1 MGTSVATLES
11 AYRDA
16 REAQRAAGVRK
27 DDALK
32 VLNGQM
38 SVDERKRAV
47 YTIAPS
53 KDKAAAKKSFQVASA
68 AYARA
73 ARTANLAREDLVR
86 AGGDPLA
93 VDGIPRTATPAAPA
107 RPNGT
112 TRAEPVYVPG
122 GRHNFWRDLVA
133 QQTDRGAAERLARND
148 LAMGAELRDT
158 DTSKGGG
165 FLPPG
170 YLADQ
175 YSTGVRPA
183 AVVRSACTRVEM
195 PSAGIGVAHIPS
207 VTVGVTVSGQADVD
221 SDNLSATTDPVTAYA
236 DSGMA
241 TFAASIKVDRQVFE
255 RGFAVGLEADA
266 FAELDSAIDLQ
277 MIAGTAGSGNAAGYD
292 GLIHASGAG
301 SYTYT
306 DASPSAAKLF
316 DALYKAQAQFA
327 ETRDAPAEYVLMH
340 PRRAYSLFGARD
352 SSHPLFG
359 QGGLAPGASDASWS
373 AGPLSGLRALVSSNV
388 PTDVSGTQDVIC
400 LFRGSDVLY
409 AMTEARFAFVE
420 AASSMNAVVFQAVTY
435 TYFWANRHSGADVLV
450 VSGTGL
456 TPPS

>member
-1 MGTSVATLES
+1 MSAPASIETLELIF
-11 AYRDA
+11 RDA
-16 REAQRAAGVRK
+16 REATRK
-27 DDALK
+27 ADETKQDALK
-32 VLNGQM
+32 RMNGF
-38 SVDERKRAV
+38 VTAKGTIPGRK
-47 YTIAPS
+47 
-53 KDKAAAKKSFQVASA
+53 DAKTKREYEVASA

-73 ARTANLAREDLVR
+73 ARTQRIAADNLRA
-86 AGGDPLA
+86 AGGDPA
-93 VDGIPRTATPAAPA
+93 SIVFGSPKRAAA
-107 RPNGT
+107 RPNGS
-112 TRAEPVYVPG
+112 TRPEQIYVPG
-122 GRHNFWRDLVA
+122 GKHNFWRDLVA
-133 QQTDRGAAERLARND
+133 QQTDRSAAERLHRND
-148 LAMGAELRDT
+148 LVMGAELRDT

-175 YSTGVRPA
+175 YSTGIRPA

-195 PSAGIGVAHIPS
+195 PPAGIGVAHIPS

-221 SDNLSATTDPVTAYA
+221 SDNLSATSDPETAYA

-292 GLIHASGAG
+292 GLVNASGHG
-301 SYTYT
+301 TYTYT
-306 DASPSAAKLF
+306 DASPTAAKLF

-327 ETRDAPAEYVLMH
+327 ETRDAPVEYVLMH
-340 PRRAYSLFGARD
+340 PRRAYYLAGGRD
-352 SSHPLFG
+352 TSVPLFG
-359 QGGLAPGASDASWS
+359 QGGLAPGAADASWS

-388 PTDVSGTQDVIC
+388 PTDVSSDQDVIC

-456 TPPS
+456 VPPS

>member
-1 MGTSVATLES
+1 MPTSVATLES

-16 REAQRAAGVRK
+16 REAQRAARVRK

-32 VLNGQM
+32 ALNG
-38 SVDERKRAV
+38 ELGINGRRKTA
-47 YTIAPS
+47 YTVAPA
-53 KDKAAAKKSFQVASA
+53 KDKAKAKKDFQVASA

-73 ARTANLAREDLVR
+73 ARTANLAREDLVG
-86 AGGDPLA
+86 AGGDPLT
-93 VDGIPRTATPAAPA
+93 VDGVARTAAPAAPA
-107 RPNGT
+107 RPNGA
-112 TRAEPVYVPG
+112 TRAEPIYVPG
-122 GRHNFWRDLVA
+122 GKHNFWRDLVA
-133 QQTDRGAAERLARND
+133 MRTDPGAAERLRRND
-148 LAMGAELRDT
+148 LVMGAERRDT
-158 DTSKGGG
+158 DTSTGAG

-170 YLADQ
+170 YLADK
-175 YSTGVRPA
+175 YSLGVRPA

-195 PSAGIGVAHIPS
+195 PPAGIGTAHIPS

-221 SDNLSATTDPVTAYA
+221 SDNLSATSDPETAYA

-292 GLIHASGAG
+292 GLINASGAG

-340 PRRAYSLFGARD
+340 PRRAYYLAGGRD
-352 SSHPLFG
+352 TSFPLYS
-359 QGGLAPGASDASWS
+359 QGGLASGASDASWS

-388 PTDVSGTQDVIC
+388 PTDVSSDQDVIC

-435 TYFWANRHSGADVLV
+435 TYFWANRHNGADVLV